1 LYAAHRDNGST
12 RRQYGRRW
20 KDRIDVREQFDLK
33 RFAFGGVFLHQVC
46 VCNGFSENRRPNWS
60 RSGLSL
66 WKAFHNRKNW
76 IHLGSKEAG
85 PRVAAMISIVE
96 TCRRLNLRVR
106 DYLGSVLPG
115 LANFPIN
122 RVAELTPSAWAA
134 RN

>member
-1 LYAAHRDNGST
+1 
-12 RRQYGRRW
+12 
-20 KDRIDVREQFDLK
+20 
-33 RFAFGGVFLHQVC
+33 
-46 VCNGFSENRRPNWS
+46 
-60 RSGLSL
+60 
-66 WKAFHNRKNW
+66 
-76 IHLGSKEAG
+76 
-85 PRVAAMISIVE
+85 MISIVE